1 MITLDGN
8 FQQKRYAASEE
19 VAPFELEGENE
30 LWGSNALLQKYSK
43 KETAAQEGKEVSLS
57 LLNWPGLI
65 YFVLY
70 SVRWILASLKQ
81 AIKTIEGVGPMQ

>member
-19 VAPFELEGENE
+19 VAPFELEGENG

-43 KETAAQEGKEVSLS
+43 KNRCSRRKRGKFVFIELAWFD
-57 LLNWPGLI
+57 LLCFI
-65 YFVLY
+65 
-70 SVRWILASLKQ
+70 
-81 AIKTIEGVGPMQ
+81 